1 MFPSKKV
8 NEAHDAV
15 LAMADHASDVS
26 WGNEMALSIEEK

>member
-15 LAMADHASDVS
+15 LAMANHASDVFE
-26 WGNEMALSIEEK
+26 EMRWLCP